1 MLMTSDFSRY
11 EYNVRKYIPRDI
23 FSENIQYIFENN
35 ENLFWGRMTKEIR
48 VVRIEKGIYCGKV
61 NCLTNLKIERDI
73 LWAIL
78 NSNILSYYYK
88 IKNESKHM
96 SGGYFGMDIP
106 SIKELPIINPSD
118 EIKKIIKENVQE
130 NNIKELNNIIYK
142 LYGITDEE
150 IEIIERGKNN
160 D

>member
-1 MLMTSDFSRY
+1 
-11 EYNVRKYIPRDI
+11 
-23 FSENIQYIFENN
+23 
-35 ENLFWGRMTKEIR
+35 
-48 VVRIEKGIYCGKV
+48 
-61 NCLTNLKIERDI
+61 
-73 LWAIL
+73 
-78 NSNILSYYYK
+78 
-88 IKNESKHM
+88 M